1 MSLYNKISL
10 YIVASYI
17 LLLIAQIW
25 FSLFTGSTMIKISY
39 TSLLIFILNN
49 VIKYFFDKDNDED
62 SLKND
67 KYIN

>member
-1 MSLYNKISL
+1 MSSYNKISL

>member
-1 MSLYNKISL
+1 M
-10 YIVASYI
+10 VASYI

-25 FSLFTGSTMIKISY
+25 FSLFTGSTMIKISCA
-39 TSLLIFILNN
+39 SLLIFILNN